1 MGEETVETRPTEPIG
16 PTEPADGPRWLN
28 ADEHRAW
35 RAFVL
40 AMHLL
45 DTALDQQLQRD
56 SGLPH
61 AHYMILV
68 ILSES
73 PDRQLRMS
81 DLARDLRYSP
91 SRMSHAVASLERNGW
106 IERRPTPNDRRGQLA
121 VLTAAGFQALAA
133 AAPSHVAEVRA
144 RVFDQLTPEQV
155 TQLGQI
161 CDALLPGLEDR

>member
-1 MGEETVETRPTEPIG
+1 MGEETVESRPTEA
-16 PTEPADGPRWLN
+16 TDEPRWLN

-40 AMHLL
+40 TMHLL
-45 DTALDQQLQRD
+45 DQALDQQLQRD

-81 DLARDLRYSP
+81 DLARGLRYSP

-106 IERRPTPNDRRGQLA
+106 IERRPTPTDRRGQLA
-121 VLTAAGFQALAA
+121 LLTEAGFQALAT
-133 AAPSHVAEVRA
+133 AAPGHVAEVRA
-144 RVFDQLTPEQV
+144 RVFDQLTPDQV
-155 TQLGQI
+155 AQLGQI
-161 CDALLPGLEDR
+161 CDALLPGLEGC